1 MGLAEIDKLRPQHK
15 SRHFADDI
23 FKYKIYTENVC
34 SFIQMLF
41 QIVQLKWVGIDPVNG
56 FSPYRRQALTEPILV
71 SLGRDEL
78 KRNMC
83 YIAFGPRKRVNILQW
98 AT

>member
-1 MGLAEIDKLRPQHK
+1 MGLAEIDTLRPQHK

-41 QIVQLKWVGIDPVNG
+41 QIVQLKWVGIDP
-56 FSPYRRQALTEPILV
+56 ALTEPNLV

-83 YIAFGPRKRVNILQW
+83 YLAFGPRKRVNILQW